1 MAYDSAS
8 INDRKHLASKI
19 RDTLFNRGFDKNSLH
34 EEFNSKECIY
44 GKLIKNNIVICVFTT
59 IEYGECRPKGDDAI
73 RVVGFYVTKVGDLR
87 ALSKAEKRLFRT
99 GTIQSICT
107 RLVERVEEVENN
119 VNKPTLCRCGAPMF
133 TSKKGNTVCTELC
146 WKNGGYNK

>member
-1 MAYDSAS
+1 MEYDSS
-8 INDRKHLASKI
+8 SLNDRKYLASKI
-19 RDTLFNRGFDKNSLH
+19 RDTLFGKGFDKNSLH

-73 RVVGFYVTKVGDLR
+73 RVVGFYVTRAGDLR

-99 GTIQSICT
+99 GTVESICE
-107 RLVERVEEVENN
+107 RLKERIANVEEN
-119 VNKPTLCRCGAPMF
+119 VNRPTLCRCGAPMF

-146 WKNGGYNK
+146 WKKG